1 MRSPPGSLGV
11 CPPLTHPASL
21 TVSIPLSLSM
31 RWPPCFHPFQ
41 CAKNILVLLVH
52 WASICSDLLSEARA
66 TSDLAL
72 FTHLLWTTQSLVRHQ
87 IHISTRTA
95 TGTEQTPPLPKAGL
109 TPIHLCSSYLTHC
122 PLLPTNPLAQDPILG
137 VKLLRGDI
145 LLVAYAC
152 HYAHWPSIL
161 TKSFWCRKVS
171 SDRSGHSSGSI
182 ELSLH
187 SQT

>member
-95 TGTEQTPPLPKAGL
+95 TGTEETPSPPQSWAYTHPSLFLLPHSLPTAADKSSCPGPDSGDEAPSRRHFACSL
-109 TPIHLCSSYLTHC
+109 CLPLCS
-122 PLLPTNPLAQDPILG
+122 LAVHTDQE
-137 VKLLRGDI
+137 
-145 LLVAYAC
+145 LLV
-152 HYAHWPSIL
+152 
-161 TKSFWCRKVS
+161 
-171 SDRSGHSSGSI
+171 
-182 ELSLH
+182 
-187 SQT
+187 